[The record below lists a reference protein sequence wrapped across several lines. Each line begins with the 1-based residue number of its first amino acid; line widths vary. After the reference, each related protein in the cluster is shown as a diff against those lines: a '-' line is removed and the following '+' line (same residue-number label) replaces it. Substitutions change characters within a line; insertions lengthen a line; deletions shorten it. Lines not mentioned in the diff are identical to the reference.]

1 MNLDRSSVTV
11 SGVSSGGY
19 AAVQVHVT
27 FSSSFHGAGILAG
40 GPYWCANDNL
50 AIALS
55 TCMNGTPPVT
65 ELVTVTKTT
74 ALSGFADDP
83 SNLADDRVWLYS
95 ALNDTVVATSVV
107 KATEAYYNT
116 FINDPTTQMKAIY
129 DHEGEHAQ
137 VTKYFGNPCMSL
149 KSPYIDNCGFDA
161 AGSMLDHIYGGLTQP
176 VNHSGVGKI
185 VPISQK
191 KYMTLPYS
199 TLWGM
204 SEVGYVYIPPR
215 CEDGKTLC
223 KLHLALHGCE
233 MSVAN
238 IGFDFVAKAGYN
250 AWADANDM
258 VILFPQV
265 LTNTLNPKGCW
276 DWWGYTGT
284 DYASNV
290 GVQPATMKAMV
301 DALLDGTA

>member
-1 MNLDRSSVTV
+1 MAEPS
-11 SGVSSGGY
+11 
-19 AAVQVHVT
+19 
-27 FSSSFHGAGILAG
+27 
-40 GPYWCANDNL
+40 
-50 AIALS
+50 
-55 TCMNGTPPVT
+55 PP
-65 ELVTVTKTT
+65 
-74 ALSGFADDP
+74 AD
-83 SNLADDRVWLYS
+83 
-95 ALNDTVVATSVV
+95 
-107 KATEAYYNT
+107 NT

-149 KSPYIDNCGFDA
+149 KSPYMCVGFAHPPTLGVRCTSEVVCCIVPPSDNCGFDA

-191 KYMTLPYS
+191 YDDCVLMCAGHMPHHTRSCCHRKYMTLPYS

-276 DWWGYTGT
+276 DWCVARVAGCSIADPPLLTV
-284 DYASNV
+284 AAPLAQV
-290 GVQPATMKAMV
+290 GLHRNRLRK
-301 DALLDGTA
+301 

>member
-1 MNLDRSSVTV
+1 
-11 SGVSSGGY
+11 
-19 AAVQVHVT
+19 
-27 FSSSFHGAGILAG
+27 
-40 GPYWCANDNL
+40 
-50 AIALS
+50 
-55 TCMNGTPPVT
+55 
-65 ELVTVTKTT
+65 
-74 ALSGFADDP
+74 
-83 SNLADDRVWLYS
+83 
-95 ALNDTVVATSVV
+95 
-107 KATEAYYNT
+107 
-116 FINDPTTQMKAIY
+116 
-129 DHEGEHAQ
+129 
-137 VTKYFGNPCMSL
+137 
-149 KSPYIDNCGFDA
+149 
-161 AGSMLDHIYGGLTQP
+161 
-176 VNHSGVGKI
+176 
-185 VPISQK
+185 
-191 KYMTLPYS
+191 MTLPYS

-276 DWWGYTGT
+276 DWCVARVAAPSLTLPFSPSPRRLHRWGYTGT